1 MAHIGALLQFQYA
14 FVGAITYWKRTDSD
28 DSELIENMMMV
39 YFALGS
45 VFNAYLFVFAVV
57 TMLNWLEQINPG
69 AGQKLMTLKKALIVL
84 IKSFHR
90 VLGFTSNQSQF
101 DLSEDVIED

>member
-14 FVGAITYWKRTDSD
+14 FVGAITYWKRTESD
-28 DSELIENMMMV
+28 DSELIENMMVMYIV
-39 YFALGS
+39 LGS
-45 VFNAYLFVFAVV
+45 VFNTYIFVFAVI
-57 TMLNWLEQINPG
+57 TLMNWLEQINPD
-69 AGQKLMTLKKALIVL
+69 AGQKLVTLKKALLVL

-101 DLSEDVIED
+101 DLSEDVIEG